1 MAKKIAEKAVESAS
15 AVKRVEI
22 KHLRSMKDEAGKD
35 VSVVD
40 RTEVL
45 LVDVAIEDAEAQ
57 LVTAE
62 ARVTEL
68 KADDDKE
75 YKILRYE
82 EMIPYLVEAI
92 KEQQKQINKLEEKL
106 NG

>member
-1 MAKKIAEKAVESAS
+1 MAKVISEKAVE
-15 AVKRVEI
+15 AVEAVDAPKMVEI

-40 RTEVL
+40 WTEVKG
-45 LVDVAIEDAEAQ
+45 VDEAISQAEAE

-68 KADDDKE
+68 KADIAE
-75 YKILRYE
+75 YKK
-82 EMIPYLVEAI
+82 I
-92 KEQQKQINKLEEKL
+92 K
-106 NG
+106 G

>member
-15 AVKRVEI
+15 SPKMVEI

-40 RTEVL
+40 WTESKG
-45 LVDVAIEDAEAQ
+45 VDEAISQAEAE

-68 KADDDKE
+68 KADIVE
-75 YKILRYE
+75 YKK
-82 EMIPYLVEAI
+82 I
-92 KEQQKQINKLEEKL
+92 K
-106 NG
+106 G